1 VTREEPAEW
10 DVPSGTRVSID
21 MEAVHKR
28 GRHSVEAYLRQ
39 TGLANPHARITY
51 RAPDGQELLI
61 ERSSSELPVEP
72 KEIKPHP
79 YGVELG
85 ILMKMLAESK
95 EKILGA
101 FLRREFSRVSPRI
114 ALEICRL
121 AEVDPNRR
129 VSRIS
134 RQGAARLYEAI
145 PKVKIMAP
153 PTNCLSPI
161 GEELIKKG
169 LEDKVEKAE
178 FFTARTRA
186 PSVYR
191 GNPFQVEAGLAFGG
205 DLPADE
211 PCLLYRFANRV
222 PLQYQQSA
230 CAMTKAVI
238 SAPWRNYSVTQPK
251 GALPRAPMI
260 IMVHVASAWVPFT
273 SESKEAVAHYP
284 EILKEL
290 KLALM
295 ECGRKL
301 GLYLSRRRR
310 SREEEKKRSYIETY
324 LPHIGI
330 ALREILDL
338 SEGKEEELLLTLRGI
353 LERSR
358 TRG

>member
-1 VTREEPAEW
+1 
-10 DVPSGTRVSID
+10 
-21 MEAVHKR
+21 M
-28 GRHSVEAYLRQ
+28 
-39 TGLANPHARITY
+39 
-51 RAPDGQELLI
+51 
-61 ERSSSELPVEP
+61 EP

-79 YGVELG
+79 YGIELG
-85 ILMKMLAESK
+85 ILMKMLAENK
-95 EKILGA
+95 ERSLGA
-101 FLRREFSRVSPRI
+101 FFRREFSRVSPRI
-114 ALEICRL
+114 AMEICRL
-121 AEVDPNRR
+121 AELDPNRR
-129 VSRIS
+129 PNRVSR
-134 RQGAARLYEAI
+134 QDAARLYEAI

-161 GEELIKKG
+161 GEELIRKG
-169 LEDKVEKAE
+169 LEDKVEGAE
-178 FFTARTRA
+178 FFVARTRA
-186 PSVYR
+186 PTVYR
-191 GNPFQVEAGLAFGG
+191 GNPFLVEAGLAFGG

-211 PCLLYRFANRV
+211 PCLVYRFANRV

-251 GALPRAPMI
+251 GSLPRAPMI
-260 IMVHVASAWVPFT
+260 IMLHVASVWVPFT

-301 GLYLSRRRR
+301 GVYLSRRRR
-310 SREEEKKRSYIETY
+310 SRDEAKKRSYIETY
-324 LPHIGI
+324 LPHIGT

-338 SEGKEEELLLTLRGI
+338 SDEKEQDLLLTLRGI

-358 TRG
+358 THG